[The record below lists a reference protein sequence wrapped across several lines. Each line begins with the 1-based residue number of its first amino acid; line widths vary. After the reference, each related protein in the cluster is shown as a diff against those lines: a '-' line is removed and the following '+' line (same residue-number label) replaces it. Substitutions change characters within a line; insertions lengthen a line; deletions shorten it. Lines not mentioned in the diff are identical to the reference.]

1 MLLLDQNIFTSNPK
15 HPTHLLVELVIDVPD
30 SKFGATSCSPVLG
43 AIVNK
48 WTALIT
54 DSTQT
59 KSTEGRKT
67 DVQVKSV

>member
-1 MLLLDQNIFTSNPK
+1 MLLLDQNIFISNPK
-15 HPTHLLVELVIDVPD
+15 HRMRLPDELVIDVPG
-30 SKFGATSCSPVLG
+30 SKSGVTLFSPVHG

-48 WTALIT
+48 WIVHIT

-59 KSTEGRKT
+59 KSMEWVTT